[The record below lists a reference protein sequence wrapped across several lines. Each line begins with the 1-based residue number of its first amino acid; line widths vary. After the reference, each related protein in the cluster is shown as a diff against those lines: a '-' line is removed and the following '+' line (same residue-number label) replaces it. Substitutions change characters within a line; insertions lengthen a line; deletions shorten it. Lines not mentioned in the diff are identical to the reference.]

1 MSTAPTCP
9 RDPADPPPLGLK
21 RALTFRDLTLFYIVS
36 GLSVRWVATAAA
48 AGASTITVWL
58 FALFGFFIPLAASV
72 LELSS
77 RYPAEGGLYVWTREA
92 YGDFSGFIA
101 AWTYMMSNLPYFP
114 AVLYFGAGSVLFA
127 FGARGQH
134 FSTDSRYYLIFA
146 LAWLGFITLMNI
158 IGVNAGKWL
167 NNVCTLGSIVPISI
181 LVVLAA
187 ISWAHFGS
195 ATSFA
200 FHELIPRPDLKNAIF
215 WSTIFFAFGGC
226 EAGSFMGEEIDN
238 PRRIIPRALLA
249 GGTILAVAYIAGT
262 AALLIALP
270 SDAVHG
276 VDGFMRGMMTLCT
289 RLHLAWLA
297 APIAIL
303 LGLNA
308 VGGAAAY
315 LSSTSRLPFVAG
327 IDCYF
332 PPVFGHIHPR
342 FKTPWVAIGTYGLA
356 GMIVALLSQAGT
368 SVRGAYDVL
377 VSMSIIAY
385 FIPYLFLFASMI
397 RLQSRDKIRPTS
409 ESVSNASVSLDRAV
423 GALQV
428 EEKHV
433 QQEVSYQGTASQLA
447 EQCRP
452 GHVSYQ
458 GTASAVPMSP
468 SKRVGALAPEDDMIR
483 VPGGRPVAT
492 ALALIGF
499 LSTGLTIVL
508 SVIPGEDEPHKLLA
522 VAKVLVST
530 AILIGIGVAIF
541 LRAERK
547 RRGPTS

>member
-1 MSTAPTCP
+1 MSTVSGPCP
-9 RDPADPPPLGLK
+9 RDPANPPPLTLK
-21 RALTFRDLTLFYIVS
+21 RALRFRDLTLFYIVS
-36 GLSVRWVATAAA
+36 GLSVRWVATAGA
-48 AGASTITVWL
+48 AGPSTLVVWVL
-58 FALFGFFIPLAASV
+58 ALCGFFIPLAASV

-101 AWTYMMSNLPYFP
+101 AWTYQMSNLPYFP

-134 FSTDSRYYLIFA
+134 LSTDSRYFLIFA
-146 LAWLGFITLMNI
+146 LGWLGFITLMNI

-167 NNVCTLGSIVPISI
+167 NNVSALGGILPISLLI
-181 LVVLAA
+181 VLAV
-187 ISWAHFGS
+187 ISAKHFGS
-195 ATSFA
+195 ATSFT
-200 FHELIPRPDLKNAIF
+200 FHELIPRPSLKNAIF

-226 EAGSFMGEEIDN
+226 EAGSFMGEEIEN
-238 PRRIIPRALLA
+238 PRRTIPRALLT
-249 GGTILAVAYIAGT
+249 GGTIFAAAYIAGT
-262 AALLIALP
+262 AALLVALP
-270 SDAVHG
+270 SSAVSG

-289 RLHLAWLA
+289 RLNLVWLA
-297 APIAIL
+297 APVALL

-332 PPVFGHIHPR
+332 PSVFGHIHSR

-397 RLQSRDKIRPTS
+397 RLQDRPAGPD
-409 ESVSNASVSLDRAV
+409 V
-423 GALQV
+423 
-428 EEKHV
+428 
-433 QQEVSYQGTASQLA
+433 
-447 EQCRP
+447 
-452 GHVSYQ
+452 
-458 GTASAVPMSP
+458 
-468 SKRVGALAPEDDMIR
+468 IR
-483 VPGGRPVAT
+483 VWGGRPVAT
-492 ALALIGF
+492 TLAVIGL
-499 LSTGLTIVL
+499 LSTALTIVL

-522 VAKVLVST
+522 IAKVLIST
-530 AILIGIGVAIF
+530 AVLIGIGVAIF

-547 RRGPTS
+547 RRSTT

>member
-1 MSTAPTCP
+1 MSTVSGPCP
-9 RDPADPPPLGLK
+9 RDPANPPPLALK
-21 RALTFRDLTLFYIVS
+21 RALRLRDLLLFYIVS

-48 AGASTITVWL
+48 AGPSTLVVWL
-58 FALFGFFIPLAASV
+58 FALCGFFIPLAASV

-134 FSTDSRYYLIFA
+134 HSADSTYFLVFA
-146 LAWLGFITLMNI
+146 LAWLAFITLMNI
-158 IGVNAGKWL
+158 IGVDAGKWL
-167 NNVCTLGSIVPISI
+167 NNVSSLGSILPISLLI
-181 LVVLAA
+181 VLAV
-187 ISWAHFGS
+187 ISAHHFGS
-195 ATSFA
+195 ASSFA
-200 FHELIPRPDLKNAIF
+200 PRELIPRPSLSNAIF

-226 EAGSFMGEEIDN
+226 EAGSFMGEEIEN
-238 PRRIIPRALLA
+238 PRRIIPRALLV

-262 AALLIALP
+262 AALLVALP

-289 RLHLAWLA
+289 RLNLAWLA
-297 APIAIL
+297 APVALL

-356 GMIVALLSQAGT
+356 GMIVAILSQAGT

-397 RLQSRDKIRPTS
+397 RLQKRP
-409 ESVSNASVSLDRAV
+409 VSPDV
-423 GALQV
+423 
-428 EEKHV
+428 
-433 QQEVSYQGTASQLA
+433 
-447 EQCRP
+447 
-452 GHVSYQ
+452 
-458 GTASAVPMSP
+458 
-468 SKRVGALAPEDDMIR
+468 IR
-483 VPGGRPVAT
+483 VWGGRPVAT
-492 ALALIGF
+492 ALAVIGL
-499 LSTGLTIVL
+499 LSTALTIVL
-508 SVIPGEDEPHKLLA
+508 SVIPGDDEPNKLLA
-522 VAKVLVST
+522 VAKVLIST
-530 AILIGIGVAIF
+530 AVLIGIGVAIF
-541 LRAERK
+541 IRAERSRK
-547 RRGPTS
+547 KSTTPASSTAE

>member
-1 MSTAPTCP
+1 MSAPPCP
-9 RDPADPPPLGLK
+9 NDAPAQPALK

-127 FGARGQH
+127 FGSHGAH
-134 FSTDSRYYLIFA
+134 LATNPAYFLIFA
-146 LAWLGFITLMNI
+146 LAWLAFITLMNI
-158 IGVNAGKWL
+158 VGVDAGKWL

-181 LVVLAA
+181 LIVLAV
-187 ISWAHFGS
+187 ISFTRFGS

-200 FHELIPRPDLKNAIF
+200 AHQLIPRPSLANAIF

-226 EAGSFMGEEIDN
+226 EAGSFMGEEIAN
-238 PRRIIPRALLA
+238 PRRTIPRALLA

-262 AALLIALP
+262 AALLVALP

-289 RLHLAWLA
+289 RLHLIWLA
-297 APIAIL
+297 APIALL
-303 LGLNA
+303 LGINA

-342 FKTPWVAIGTYGLA
+342 FKTPWVAIGAYGLA
-356 GMIVALLSQAGT
+356 GMFVALLSQAGT
-368 SVRGAYDVL
+368 TVRGAYDVL
-377 VSMSIIAY
+377 VAMSIIAY
-385 FIPYLFLFASMI
+385 FIPYLFLFASQI
-397 RLQSRDKIRPTS
+397 RLQNRPIPPDT
-409 ESVSNASVSLDRAV
+409 
-423 GALQV
+423 
-428 EEKHV
+428 
-433 QQEVSYQGTASQLA
+433 
-447 EQCRP
+447 
-452 GHVSYQ
+452 
-458 GTASAVPMSP
+458 
-468 SKRVGALAPEDDMIR
+468 IR

-492 ALALIGF
+492 ALAIIGF

-508 SVIPGEDEPHKLLA
+508 SVIPGEDEPHKPLA
-522 VAKVLVST
+522 VAKVLIST
-530 AILIGIGVAIF
+530 AVLIGIGVAIYI
-541 LRAERK
+541 RAV
-547 RRGPTS
+547 RRRRRIASDRLISES